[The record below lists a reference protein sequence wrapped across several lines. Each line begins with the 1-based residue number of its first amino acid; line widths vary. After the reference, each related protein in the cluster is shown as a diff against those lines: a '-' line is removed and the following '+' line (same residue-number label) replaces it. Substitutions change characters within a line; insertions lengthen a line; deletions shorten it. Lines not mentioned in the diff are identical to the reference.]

1 MQLSVP
7 EAALLLQVPEDT
19 VYRWIRDRGLP
30 ASQFNGRYHLNKV
43 WLLEWAHD
51 KGIPLKLD
59 SSEQLPGLEDALGR
73 GGVHFDIP
81 GATKLQVLQASVARL
96 PLPADVD
103 RGYLYEMLVMRE
115 SQGSTGFGRGIA
127 IPHTRGP
134 ILLHVPAPFVAVG
147 YLAQPVDFA
156 AQDGQPVSALF
167 IQVTPTIRNHLHLL
181 SRLGRVLQ
189 DGPFVRLVQAR
200 AQLPQLLE
208 RVRAV
213 ESAPHPA
220 ASQAQ

>member
-19 VYRWIRDRGLP
+19 VYKWIRDRGLP

-51 KGIPLKLD
+51 KGIPLAMD
-59 SSEQLPGLEDALGR
+59 AEDRLPGLDEALGR

-81 GATKLQVLQASVARL
+81 GATKLEVLQASVARL

-115 SQGSTGFGRGIA
+115 NQGSTGFGGGIA

-134 ILLHVPAPFVAVG
+134 ILLHVPAPFVALC
-147 YLAQPVDFA
+147 YLAQPVEFA
-156 AQDGQPVSALF
+156 TQDGKPVSALF
-167 IQVTPTIRNHLHLL
+167 MQVTPTNRGHLHLL
-181 SRLGRVLQ
+181 SWLGRMLQ
-189 DGPFVRLVQAR
+189 DADFVRLVQAR

-208 RVRAV
+208 RVRSV
-213 ESAPHPA
+213 ENALRTARSR
-220 ASQAQ
+220 